1 MTALAPTAAGRFGP
15 ADCRLRDFAALVEQ
29 TTDIDRYPHAAQVIE
44 RVLAYDASTLRAAIT
59 TRAGHDAVE
68 AELIRA
74 FTEGPG
80 VVVFRGAFTD
90 VSVVDRVSTAFDA
103 IIADER

>member
-1 MTALAPTAAGRFGP
+1 M
-15 ADCRLRDFAALVEQ
+15 
-29 TTDIDRYPHAAQVIE
+29 
-44 RVLAYDASTLRAAIT
+44 LAYDASTLRSAIT
-59 TRAGHDAVE
+59 THAGREAVE

-90 VSVVDRVSTAFDA
+90 LSVIDRVTDRVRRDHRRRACGRRSGK
-103 IIADER
+103 